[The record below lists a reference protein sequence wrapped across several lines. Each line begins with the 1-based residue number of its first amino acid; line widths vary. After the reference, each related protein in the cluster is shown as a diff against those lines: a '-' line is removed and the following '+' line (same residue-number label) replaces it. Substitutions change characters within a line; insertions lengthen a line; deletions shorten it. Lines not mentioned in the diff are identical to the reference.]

1 MQNANWLKRR
11 SKVGKSW
18 KDSRFPDKFRIPV
31 PKPGRPMP
39 SERDYNRK
47 RDKKVIVKEEEN
59 D

>member
-1 MQNANWLKRR
+1 M
-11 SKVGKSW
+11 GKSW